1 MEKTMVNEP
10 QQVIVKSPDST
21 IKPEPGTCP
30 TCISGVDP
38 TIGSGAEFQSALR
51 DSL

>member
-1 MEKTMVNEP
+1 MVNEP
-10 QQVIVKSPDST
+10 QQVVVSSDST

-38 TIGSGAEFQSALR
+38 TIGTGAEFQSALR

>member
-1 MEKTMVNEP
+1 MEKGLNQPE
-10 QQVIVKSPDST
+10 QIVKSPDST

-51 DSL
+51 DAL